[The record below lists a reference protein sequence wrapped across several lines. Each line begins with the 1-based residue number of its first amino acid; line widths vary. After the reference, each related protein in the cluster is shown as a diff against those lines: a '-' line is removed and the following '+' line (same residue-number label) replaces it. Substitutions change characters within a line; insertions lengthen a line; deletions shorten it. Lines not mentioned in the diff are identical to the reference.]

1 MSMRT
6 RNFPLQAA
14 CRLALAL
21 ACASTPA
28 FAAPPAQP
36 LPNDPLFYRQWGMEN
51 INDVDIDLLT
61 AWKMIENATKHPVT
75 VAVIDTSLDPQ
86 HADLRNRMHPGTWDY
101 VHNEASV
108 FDGVMHH
115 AHLISTIIAG
125 EANNA
130 KSGTGVAGNLP
141 IQIMALQVVDFADL
155 DVANTYRA
163 GIRPWDE
170 TRVNAMA
177 DRLRDAFQAAIDG
190 GARVINASTKAGLSS
205 EYYEI
210 KAGTLTL
217 QGLVDRL
224 WNPPDDDE
232 IQDTPAQIA
241 AKRAAHPYVAMTA
254 YDLADSGQITCGAL
268 CSNAAEIV
276 ANFPAQTLAA
286 LSVNMADMISLSVQ
300 MEQRLDTEMMALIEH
315 AKDNDVLIVAS
326 AINADVQDYE
336 SFPEPGPVADNVIK
350 VSSMQADGNR
360 VTYTRSDGTTFKAS
374 EYGWSIDLY
383 APGKD
388 VINGVP
394 QNDLLLSV
402 SIPGV
407 SLFDGA
413 SFATPHVAGIA
424 ALALSVRPE
433 LTYEQLR
440 DALLAGAVELP
451 GLQTQDSTTQQPIA
465 GRMVKAP
472 LVLEQLGFAL
482 PGGRDGQGREQA
494 PTARIKLQN
503 EPDHSNYQL
512 YGLSLLPGESIGF
525 TAADSSD
532 AQGGIVSYQW
542 AFGDGTTVTTTT
554 PTVTHNFP
562 NAVGG
567 RYDVRVTVTDEQG
580 VQDTS
585 APLRVNVSPSN
596 VDWAYIS
603 LGGEQPIAIEGVLE
617 CGNLVVDGNI
627 WGRRITTGTGRIRAA
642 NGELVQVT
650 INSTYSLLGYSS
662 GTATIDDL
670 AGNVQTRSWSLRPTS
685 WSSPPKRM
693 SMNSATVSWRALDN
707 VTGTACQ

>member
-1 MSMRT
+1 MSMRP
-6 RNFPLQAA
+6 RNLRLQIA
-14 CRLALAL
+14 CKLALAL
-21 ACASTPA
+21 TCASFPA
-28 FAAPPAQP
+28 LAAPPTQP
-36 LPNDPLFYRQWGMEN
+36 VPNDPLFYRQWGMEN

-61 AWKMIENATKHPVT
+61 AWKMIESAPKTPVT

-86 HADLRNRMHPGTWDY
+86 HADLRNRMHPATWDY

-155 DVANTYRA
+155 DVAKTYRV
-163 GIRPWDE
+163 GLRPWDE

-177 DRLRDAFQAAIDG
+177 DRLRDAFQDAIDG
-190 GARVINASTKAGLSS
+190 GARVINASTKAGLSL

-210 KAGTLTL
+210 KAGLTL
-217 QGLVDRL
+217 QELVDRL
-224 WNPPDDDE
+224 WTPPDDDT
-232 IQDTPAQIA
+232 IPDTPAEILT
-241 AKRAAHPYVAMTA
+241 KRAAHPYVAMTA
-254 YDLADSGQITCGAL
+254 YDLANSGQITCGQL
-268 CSNAAEIV
+268 CSNATEIV
-276 ANFPAQTLAA
+276 ENFPDEVHA
-286 LSVNMADMISLSVQ
+286 LLSFNMSELVRVSEL
-300 MEQRLDTEMMALIEH
+300 MEQRLDTEMLDLIEH

-326 AINADVQDYE
+326 ATNANIQDYV
-336 SFPEPGPVADNVIK
+336 SFPEPGPIADNVIK
-350 VSSMQADGNR
+350 VTSMQADGNR
-360 VTYTRSDGTTFKAS
+360 VTYTRPDGTTVKAG
-374 EYGWSIDLY
+374 EYGWSIDLF

-394 QNDLLLSV
+394 QNDLLLTV

-413 SFATPHVAGIA
+413 SFAAPHVAGIA

-433 LTYEQLR
+433 LTYEELR
-440 DALLAGAVELP
+440 DALLAGSVELP

-465 GRMVKAP
+465 GRMIKAP

-503 EPDHSNYQL
+503 EPDHSNNYQL
-512 YGLSLLPGESIGF
+512 YGLSLLPGDSVGF
-525 TAADSSD
+525 TAAESSD
-532 AQGGIVSYQW
+532 EQGGIVSYEW
-542 AFGDGTTVTTTT
+542 SFGDGTTVTTST

-567 RYDVRVTVTDEQG
+567 RYNVRVTVTDEQG

-585 APLRVNVSPSN
+585 APLRVNVASSS
-596 VDWAYIS
+596 VDWAYINF
-603 LGGEQPIAIEGVLE
+603 GGELAVEGVLE
-617 CGNLVVDGNI
+617 CGNVTVDGNI

-642 NGELVQVT
+642 NDQLMQVT

-693 SMNSATVSWRALDN
+693 SLNTPTVSWSALDN
-707 VTGTACQ
+707 VAGTACQ

>member
-1 MSMRT
+1 MSMRI
-6 RNFPLQAA
+6 RNFRLQTA

-28 FAAPPAQP
+28 LAAPPAQP
-36 LPNDPLFYRQWGMEN
+36 LPDDPLFYRQWGMEN

-61 AWKMIENATKHPVT
+61 AWKMIESAAKHPVT

-86 HADLRNRMHPGTWDY
+86 HADLRNRMHPASWDY

-125 EANNA
+125 EADNA
-130 KSGTGVAGNLP
+130 RSGTGVAGNLP
-141 IQIMALQVVDFADL
+141 IQIMALQVVDFDDL
-155 DVANTYRA
+155 DLANTYR
-163 GIRPWDE
+163 GGLRPWDG
-170 TRVNAMA
+170 TRINAMA
-177 DRLRDAFQAAIDG
+177 DRLRDAFQDAIDG

-217 QGLVDRL
+217 QGLIDRL
-224 WNPPDDDE
+224 WNVDDGDDTAAE
-232 IQDTPAQIA
+232 IAQ
-241 AKRAAHPYVAMTA
+241 KRAAHPYVAMTA
-254 YDLADSGQITCGAL
+254 YDLADSGQIACGGL

-276 ANFPAQTLAA
+276 QSFPAESLAA
-286 LSVNMADMISLSVQ
+286 LSANMADLVSLSMQ
-300 MEQRLDTEMMALIEH
+300 MEQRLDTEMLGLIEH

-326 AINADVQDYE
+326 ATNANVQDYV

-350 VSSMQADGNR
+350 VTSMQADGNR
-360 VTYTRSDGTTFKAS
+360 VTYTRPDSTVVKAG
-374 EYGWSIDLY
+374 EYGWSIDLF

-388 VINGVP
+388 VINGLP

-402 SIPGV
+402 SVPGV

-413 SFATPHVAGIA
+413 SFAAPHVAGIA
-424 ALALSVRPE
+424 ALALSVRPD

-451 GLQTQDSTTQQPIA
+451 GLGTHDSTSGQPIA
-465 GRMVKAP
+465 GRMIKAP

-503 EPDHSNYQL
+503 EPDHSANYQL
-512 YGLSLLPGESIGF
+512 YGLSLLPGDSVGF
-525 TAADSSD
+525 TAAESSD

-542 AFGDGTTVTTTT
+542 SFGDGTTLTTTT
-554 PTVTHNFP
+554 PAVTYTFP
-562 NAVGG
+562 NALGG

-585 APLRVNVSPSN
+585 APLRVNVAPSN

-603 LGGEQPIAIEGVLE
+603 FGGEQPLAIEGVLE
-617 CGNLVVDGNI
+617 CGDLVVNGNL
-627 WGRRITTGTGRIRAA
+627 WGRRLTNGTGRIRAA

-670 AGNVQTRSWSLRPTS
+670 AGNVLTRSWSMRPTS

-693 SMNSATVSWRALDN
+693 SLNTAEVSWSALDN
-707 VTGTACQ
+707 VAGTTCQ

>member
-1 MSMRT
+1 MSMRP
-6 RNFPLQAA
+6 RNFRLQAA
-14 CRLALAL
+14 CQMALAL
-21 ACASTPA
+21 TCATTSVL
-28 FAAPPAQP
+28 AAPPGQP

-61 AWKMIENATKHPVT
+61 AWKMIESAPKHPVT

-86 HADLRNRMHPGTWDY
+86 HADLRNRMHPATWDY
-101 VHNEASV
+101 VHNEPSV
-108 FDGVMHH
+108 FDGIMYHS
-115 AHLISTIIAG
+115 HLISTIIGA

-130 KSGTGVAGNLP
+130 KSGTGVAGNVP
-141 IQIMALQVVDFADL
+141 VQIMAMQVVDIDDL
-155 DVANTYRA
+155 DLANTYRS
-163 GIRPWDE
+163 GLRPWDE
-170 TRVNAMA
+170 VRVNAMA
-177 DRLRDAFQAAIDG
+177 DRLRDAFQDAIDA
-190 GARVINASTKAGLSS
+190 GARVINASTKAGLSR

-210 KAGTLTL
+210 KAGTLTV

-224 WNPPDDDE
+224 WNVDDGD
-232 IQDTPAQIA
+232 DTPAEIA
-241 AKRAAHPYVAMTA
+241 QKRAAHPYVAMTA
-254 YDLADSGQITCGAL
+254 YDLAESGQITCGEL
-268 CSNAAEIV
+268 CSNATEIV
-276 ANFPAQTLAA
+276 QNFPAESLAA
-286 LSVNMADMISLSVQ
+286 LSANMAELVSLSAL
-300 MEQRLDTEMMALIEH
+300 MEQRIDTEMMALIEH

-326 AINADVQDYE
+326 ATNVPPSLPAAHRQDIV
-336 SFPEPGPVADNVIK
+336 SFPEPSPIADNVLK
-350 VSSMQADGNR
+350 VTSMKADGNR
-360 VTYTRSDGTTFKAS
+360 LETGEF
-374 EYGWSIDLY
+374 GWSIDLF

-388 VINGVP
+388 ITNGLP

-407 SLFDGA
+407 ALFDGA
-413 SFATPHVAGIA
+413 SFAAPHVAGVA
-424 ALALSVRPE
+424 ALALSVRPD

-451 GLQTQDSTTQQPIA
+451 GLQTQDSASNAPIA
-465 GRMVKAP
+465 GRMIKAP

-503 EPDHSNYQL
+503 EPDHSNNYQL
-512 YGLSLLPGESIGF
+512 YGLSLLPGESVGF

-532 AQGGIVSYQW
+532 AQGGITSYEW
-542 AFGDGTTVTTTT
+542 SFGDGTTVTTAT
-554 PTVTHNFP
+554 PTVSHNFP
-562 NAVGG
+562 NAIGG

-580 VQDTS
+580 TQDTS
-585 APLRVNVSPSN
+585 APLRVNVSPAN
-596 VDWAYIS
+596 VDWAYVNM
-603 LGGEQPIAIEGVLE
+603 GGEQPIVIEGALE

-627 WGRRITTGTGRIRAA
+627 WGRRITTGTGRIRAT
-642 NGELVQVT
+642 NGQLLEIT

-693 SMNSATVSWRALDN
+693 SMSSTAVSWSALDN
-707 VTGTACQ
+707 VAGTACQ